1 MTRAIRTR
9 PRYRARSQ
17 SRGVALPVVLMLSSM
32 MLVTSA
38 AWFETSL
45 ASARGTAN
53 TQSYLQAFHA
63 ADAALTLCAQMTLA
77 ETTTALPDVAEEPE
91 GWRRAATFEAGAQT
105 PTAQWPGSLRPPQC
119 LVEGWQ
125 LATRPDARAWL
136 ITARGFGATLA
147 SQAWA
152 QLMLVVDDGR
162 TERRWRQVVARPF

>member
-9 PRYRARSQ
+9 GGHRARSQ
-17 SRGVALPVVLMLSSM
+17 ARGVALPVVLMLSSM

-53 TQSYLQAFHA
+53 TQGYLQAFHA
-63 ADAALTLCAQMTLA
+63 ADAALALCAQMTLA
-77 ETTTALPDVAEEPE
+77 NTTTALPDVAGEAE
-91 GWRRAATFEAGAQT
+91 GWRRAATFEARAQT
-105 PTAQWPGSLRPPQC
+105 PVAQWPGSLRPPQC
-119 LVEGWQ
+119 LIEGWQ

-147 SQAWA
+147 SQAWL
-152 QLMLVVDDGR
+152 QLTLVVEDGR
-162 TERRWRQVVARPF
+162 TERHWRQIVARPF